1 MNEMKRYSKR
11 AQRGYDIF
19 QILYRGGAELFTSGK
34 QLLQYLQGAELGE
47 RGNMEAVKV
56 VQHLQTMHALMAI
69 EGEKMHG
76 AEVHAHEAGNECSLL
91 GTKIVPMLR
100 RTMTETST
108 QEVKTIARHIIVEIG
123 IEPQETGQAHE
134 EDKMK
139 IGHSTSLAS
148 IEPTDGV
155 EQVGEERTVHP
166 LLAQG
171 MMKKF
176 AQKQSN
182 GRLERVE
189 RKGVQRMEQA
199 GLGNAAQLGRVFP
212 FGLQFE
218 QSQRMKQGGTNTT
231 PSRAR
236 YFYNIRCT
244 SDRFGIDVG
253 NVRSV
258 VVAQTIK
265 HNGRG
270 LFLHSSFSLI
280 ISGKATS
287 FITKMQEFVLR
298 T

>member
-1 MNEMKRYSKR
+1 MNEMKRHSKR

-19 QILYRGGAELFTSGK
+19 QILYRGGAELFTSDK

-56 VQHLQTMHALMAI
+56 VQHLQTTHTLMAI

-76 AEVHAHEAGNECSLL
+76 AEVHAHETGNECSLL

-100 RTMTETST
+100 RTVTEAGS
-108 QEVKTIARHIIVEIG
+108 QKVETIARHIIVEIG
-123 IEPQETGQAHE
+123 IKPQEAGQAHE
-134 EDKMK
+134 KDEVE
-139 IGHSTSLAS
+139 IGHGTPLAS

-155 EQVGEERTVHP
+155 EQVSEERTVHP

-199 GLGNAAQLGRVFP
+199 GLGNTAQLGRIFP
-212 FGLQFE
+212 LSLQFE

-231 PSRAR
+231 PTRA
-236 YFYNIRCT
+236 
-244 SDRFGIDVG
+244 
-253 NVRSV
+253 
-258 VVAQTIK
+258 
-265 HNGRG
+265 
-270 LFLHSSFSLI
+270 
-280 ISGKATS
+280 
-287 FITKMQEFVLR
+287 
-298 T
+298 

>member
-1 MNEMKRYSKR
+1 MERHSKR
-11 AQRGYDIF
+11 AQRGCDIF
-19 QILYRGGAELFTSGK
+19 QILYRGGAEFFTSGK

-56 VQHLQTMHALMAI
+56 VQHLQTTHTLMAI

-76 AEVHAHEAGNECSLL
+76 AEIHAHETGNECSLL
-91 GTKIVPMLR
+91 GMKIVPMLR
-100 RTMTETST
+100 RTVTEAGS
-108 QEVKTIARHIIVEIG
+108 QKVETIARHIIVEIG
-123 IEPQETGQAHE
+123 IKPQEAGQAHE
-134 EDKMK
+134 KDEVE
-139 IGHSTSLAS
+139 IGHGTPLAS

-176 AQKQSN
+176 AQKQSD

-199 GLGNAAQLGRVFP
+199 GLGNATQLSRVFP
-212 FGLQFE
+212 LGLQLK
-218 QSQRMKQGGTNTT
+218 QGQRMEKRRTDTAI
-231 PSRAR
+231 SRAR
-236 YFYNIRCT
+236 YLYNIRCT
-244 SDRFGIDVG
+244 PDRFGIDVG

-258 VVAQTIK
+258 VVAQTMK

-287 FITKMQEFVLR
+287 FITKMQEFM
-298 T
+298 

>member
-1 MNEMKRYSKR
+1 MNEMKRHSKR

-19 QILYRGGAELFTSGK
+19 QILYRGEAELFTSGK

-56 VQHLQTMHALMAI
+56 VQHLQTTHTLMAI
-69 EGEKMHG
+69 EREKMHG
-76 AEVHAHEAGNECSLL
+76 AEIHAHETGNECSLL
-91 GTKIVPMLR
+91 RAQEMTVQR
-100 RTMTETST
+100 RTATETGT
-108 QEVKTIARHIIVEIG
+108 QEVETVARHIIVEIG
-123 IEPQETGQAHE
+123 IKPQEAGQAHE
-134 EDKMK
+134 KDEVE
-139 IGHSTSLAS
+139 IGYSTPLTS
-148 IEPTDGV
+148 IKPTDGV

-258 VVAQTIK
+258 VVAQTMK

>member
-1 MNEMKRYSKR
+1 MKRYSKR

-47 RGNMEAVKV
+47 RGDMEAVKV

-91 GTKIVPMLR
+91 GTKIVPMLG
-100 RTMTETST
+100 RTTTEAGS
-108 QEVKTIARHIIVEIG
+108 QKVETIARHIVVEIG
-123 IEPQETGQAHE
+123 IKPQEAGQAHE
-134 EDKMK
+134 KDEVK
-139 IGHSTSLAS
+139 IGHSTPLAS

-176 AQKQSN
+176 AQKQSD

-199 GLGNAAQLGRVFP
+199 GLGNATQLSRVFP
-212 FGLQFE
+212 LGLQLK
-218 QSQRMKQGGTNTT
+218 QGQRMEKRRTDTAI
-231 PSRAR
+231 SRAR

-258 VVAQTIK
+258 VVAQTMK